1 MQVSCDLFGDPILQ
15 TVTPYEDEDE
25 DANLEEIEPLSP
37 AEEELFLEN
46 IPKAL
51 LDDNDNII
59 SNYVKNKQGIKTIQ
73 GINFLGNIF
82 SSEYFDMGNELIS
95 AIFWTFNLFSE
106 PARFTF
112 DQCCLEA
119 GRDPELFKRCAA
131 KSLKQEL
138 IDIVNYCQEQKPEA
152 VDLLLEKL
160 SDYVNLWHLKK

>member
-1 MQVSCDLFGDPILQ
+1 MQVSYDLLGDPIYQ
-15 TVTPYEDEDE
+15 TVPSYKDEQEDEE
-25 DANLEEIEPLSP
+25 VIQPLSY
-37 AEEELFLEN
+37 AEEELFLEK

-59 SNYVKNKQGIKTIQ
+59 SNYLKNKQGIEVIQ
-73 GINFLGNIF
+73 DIDSFEDILSND
-82 SSEYFDMGNELIS
+82 YFEMGNELVG

-119 GRDPELFKRCAA
+119 GRDPELFKRYAA

-138 IDIVNYCQEQKPEA
+138 IDIVNYCQEQKPES

>member
-1 MQVSCDLFGDPILQ
+1 MQVSYDLLGDPIYQ
-15 TVTPYEDEDE
+15 TVPSYNDEQEDEE
-25 DANLEEIEPLSP
+25 VIQPLSY
-37 AEEELFLEN
+37 AEEELFLEK

-59 SNYVKNKQGIKTIQ
+59 SNYLKNKQGIEVIQ
-73 GINFLGNIF
+73 DIDSFEDILSND
-82 SSEYFDMGNELIS
+82 YFEMGNELVG

-138 IDIVNYCQEQKPEA
+138 IDIVNYCQEQKPES
-152 VDLLLEKL
+152 VYSLLEKL

>member
-1 MQVSCDLFGDPILQ
+1 MQVSYDLLGDPIFQ
-15 TVTPYEDEDE
+15 TVPSYEDEQEDE
-25 DANLEEIEPLSP
+25 EVIQPLSQ

-59 SNYVKNKQGIKTIQ
+59 SNYLKNKQGIEVIQ
-73 GINFLGNIF
+73 DIDSFGDILGND
-82 SSEYFDMGNELIS
+82 YFEMGKELIG

-106 PARFTF
+106 PASFTF

-119 GRDPELFKRCAA
+119 GRDPEVFKRLAA
-131 KSLKQEL
+131 KSLMQEL
-138 IDIVNYCQEQKPEA
+138 IDIVNYCQEQKPES
-152 VDLLLEKL
+152 VHSLLEKL